1 MNVCESVVDETRDNI
16 DSGVEKESGIEFA
29 SDISDVELLVLRS
42 LDPGDT
48 ACELVVIGC
57 EIEVDFEGFS
67 GFEDGS
73 GDVTREGSEDEDGE
87 SPDSVVLESH
97 IIQAR
102 STGMSR
108 TYVYK
113 A

>member
-1 MNVCESVVDETRDNI
+1 MNICESVMDETRDNI
-16 DSGVEKESGIEFA
+16 DNGVEERSGIELVT
-29 SDISDVELLVLRS
+29 SDVELLVLRS
-42 LDPGDT
+42 LDPGAT
-48 ACELVVIGC
+48 ACERVMIGC
-57 EIEVDFEGFS
+57 ETEVDFEGFS

-97 IIQAR
+97 IIQAH
-102 STGMSR
+102 STGILR